1 MSIFLTSSSNGIK
14 KITCFG
20 PDEFLIP
27 HQIEITNEAYTFR
40 DLLKEGI
47 DFYRRY
53 PTENKEFFLKD
64 TRLGKLLNPD
74 VLVRDHF
81 LSRKGVTPQV
91 TMVEMDPGKVFLHLT
106 PEHRALNTLIL
117 SLISDSVELSFSN
130 TLEKSLPRRTFWP

>member
-1 MSIFLTSSSNGIK
+1 MSIFLTSYSNGIK

-47 DFYRRY
+47 DFYRLY

-81 LSRKGVTPQV
+81 ISRKGVTPQV
-91 TMVEMDPGKVFLHLT
+91 TLVEMDPGNVFRIMRLA
-106 PEHRALNTLIL
+106 R
-117 SLISDSVELSFSN
+117 SN
-130 TLEKSLPRRTFWP
+130 